1 MKEQFIKWMPV
12 MALMDFG
19 NNITIRRLFED
30 ERPATLDL
38 AWRVFSEY
46 ESPDYSAEGTEEFQK
61 CLHDEESL
69 WTVDIIGAESAREC
83 FSVCLKTTRMRQSL
97 SIPHRMAVPSIRR
110 LVLCRPMKRRQ

>member
-38 AWRVFSEY
+38 AWSF
-46 ESPDYSAEGTEEFQK
+46 
-61 CLHDEESL
+61 L
-69 WTVDIIGAESAREC
+69 
-83 FSVCLKTTRMRQSL
+83 
-97 SIPHRMAVPSIRR
+97 
-110 LVLCRPMKRRQ
+110 

>member
-1 MKEQFIKWMPV
+1 
-12 MALMDFG
+12 MDFG

-46 ESPDYSAEGTEEFQK
+46 ESPDYSSEGTEEFQK
-61 CLHDEESL
+61 CLHDEEYLHGLQYYGAYGRTENISAFSL

-83 FSVCLKTTRMRQSL
+83 FSVCLKTTRMRQSP

-110 LVLCRPMKRRQ
+110 LVLC